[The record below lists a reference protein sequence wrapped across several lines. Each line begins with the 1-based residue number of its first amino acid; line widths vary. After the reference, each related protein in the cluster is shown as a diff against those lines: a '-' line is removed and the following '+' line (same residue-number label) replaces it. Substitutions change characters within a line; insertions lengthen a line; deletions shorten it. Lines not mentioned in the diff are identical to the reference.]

1 MQPLSIEYVTKVFL
15 DRYII
20 TLHHLNT
27 FKKGKKKINVLFELE
42 KSTLINDEKP
52 IVDLLLPGCLVL

>member
-27 FKKGKKKINVLFELE
+27 FKKGKKNNKKRE
-42 KSTLINDEKP
+42 KKN
-52 IVDLLLPGCLVL
+52 

>member
-27 FKKGKKKINVLFELE
+27 FKKGKKKNKKRE
-42 KSTLINDEKP
+42 KKN
-52 IVDLLLPGCLVL
+52 